1 MSESSD
7 YNGEEQNIEEIR
19 EDFATAVSRVAV
31 EKAEELERGTI
42 VTSVEVPQGEEYEEV
57 NWMVQ
62 CVLTVAVSDRIVT
75 PDEIAT
81 EVDDGLIKLYNLD
94 EVKVEEDRIMTD
106 EDARELMKSE
116 TWLSEVIDL

>member
-1 MSESSD
+1 MSKSSD

-19 EDFATAVSRVAV
+19 QDFATAVSRVAV

-106 EDARELMKSE
+106 EDARKLMESE

>member
-1 MSESSD
+1 MSKSSD

-19 EDFATAVSRVAV
+19 QDFATAVSRVAV
-31 EKAEELERGTI
+31 EKAGELERGTI

-106 EDARELMKSE
+106 EDARELMESE

>member
-1 MSESSD
+1 MSESSE

-19 EDFATAVSRVAV
+19 QDFATAVSRVAA

-62 CVLTVAVSDRIVT
+62 CVLTVSVSDRIVT

-81 EVDDGLIKLYNLD
+81 EIDDGLIKLYNLD
-94 EVKVEEDRIMTD
+94 EVKVEEDRIMTG
-106 EDARELMKSE
+106 EDARELMESE
-116 TWLSEVIDL
+116 RWLSEVIDL

>member
-1 MSESSD
+1 MSESSE

-19 EDFATAVSRVAV
+19 QDFATAVSRVAA
-31 EKAEELERGTI
+31 EKAEELERGMI

-62 CVLTVAVSDRIVT
+62 CVFTVAVSDAVVT
-75 PDEIAT
+75 PGEIAT
-81 EVDDGLIKLYNLD
+81 EIDDGLIKLYNLD
-94 EVKVEEDRIMTD
+94 EVKVEEDRIMTG
-106 EDARELMKSE
+106 EDARELMESE

>member
-19 EDFATAVSRVAV
+19 QDFATAVSRVAV

-62 CVLTVAVSDRIVT
+62 CVLTVAVSDTVVT

-81 EVDDGLIKLYNLD
+81 EVADDLIKLYNLD
-94 EVKVEEDRIMTD
+94 EVKVEEDRIMTS
-106 EDARELMKSE
+106 EDARELMESE
-116 TWLSEVIDL
+116 TWLPEVIDL